1 MMLLIEIKEQTM
13 KKYIPFQPIALA
25 DRQWPNKTIENP
37 PVWMSSD
44 LRDGNQSLF
53 EPMNIDRKMRMFEM
67 LCGIGFKEIE
77 VAFPSASQIEFDF
90 VRALIEEN
98 RIPQDVAI
106 EVLTAAREPL
116 VRRTMESLKGARR
129 AIVHVY
135 NATSRPFRE
144 MVFGMSRDEVVRM
157 AVDAVLL
164 IKDLAARQPE
174 TEWVLEYSPETFSA
188 TKLDFSLEI
197 CDAVTKAWGAT
208 PFNKVI
214 INLPAT
220 VEVSTPNVYA
230 DQIEWMHRNLARRD
244 SVILSLHA
252 HNDRG
257 TAVAATELGLMAGA
271 ERVEGCLFGNGERTG
286 NVDIVTLALNLH
298 TQGIDPGLDFSDIDK
313 VARTVEHCNQLPI
326 HPRHPYAGD
335 LVFTAFSGSHQDAIR
350 KGFARQKPDELWS
363 VPYLPIDPRDVGRNY
378 DSVIRVNS
386 QSGKG
391 GIAYLLETGYGIVM
405 PRRLQ
410 IEFSSVVQRHADRDG
425 GELSAQ
431 DIWRIFSAAYLDASL
446 PLRYLAHHLF
456 EAGEKQGI
464 ELVIEMDGK
473 RQTFSGIGNG
483 PIDAAVHALM
493 KAGVSVKVTGYDESS
508 MGASADGG
516 NATACAFIEIAHERG
531 SCYGVGMDANIVTAA
546 VRALLSGVN
555 RMSQERTDA

>member
-1 MMLLIEIKEQTM
+1 MD
-13 KKYIPFQPIALA
+13 KYRPFRQVALA
-25 DRQWPNKTIENP
+25 DRQWPNRTITGH

-53 EPMNIDRKMRMFEM
+53 EPMDLERKMRMFDM
-67 LCGIGFKEIE
+67 LCEIGFKEIE

-90 VRALIEEN
+90 VRALIEEK
-98 RIPQDVAI
+98 RIPADVSI
-106 EVLTAAREPL
+106 EVLTAAREHL
-116 VRRTMESLKGARR
+116 IRRTMESLRGARR

-144 MVFGMSRDEVVRM
+144 MVFGMKRDEVVRM
-157 AVDAVLL
+157 AVDAVSL
-164 IKDLAARQPE
+164 IRELAAEQPE
-174 TEWVLEYSPETFSA
+174 TEWVLEYSPETFSS
-188 TKLDFSLEI
+188 TELDFSLEI
-197 CDAVTKAWGAT
+197 CNAVTEVWGAT
-208 PFNKVI
+208 KDNRVI

-220 VEVSTPNVYA
+220 VEVSTPHVYA
-230 DQIEWMHRNLARRD
+230 DQVEWMHRNLARRD

-257 TAVAATELGLMAGA
+257 TAVEATELGLMAGA

-298 TQGIDPGLDFSDIDK
+298 TQGVATGLDFSDISR
-313 VARTVEHCNQLPI
+313 VVRTVEHCNQLPV

-350 KGFARQKPDELWS
+350 KGFARQNEDEPWG

-391 GIAYLLETGYGIVM
+391 GIAYLLEKEYGIVM

-410 IEFSSVVQRHADRDG
+410 IEFSSVVQKHADRDG
-425 GELSAQ
+425 GELSAR
-431 DIWRIFSAAYLDASL
+431 DIWRIFSAAYLDASS

-464 ELVIEMDGK
+464 EILVEMDGA
-473 RQTFSGIGNG
+473 RQTFTGIGNG
-483 PIDAAVHALM
+483 PIDAAAHALM
-493 KAGVSVKVTGYDESS
+493 KKGINVKVTGYDESS
-508 MGASADGG
+508 MGESAEGG
-516 NATACAFIEIAHERG
+516 NAKAAAFIEIAHDKG
-531 SCYGVGMDANIVTAA
+531 SCHGVGMDENIVTAA
-546 VRALLSGVN
+546 VRALFSGVN
-555 RMSQERTDA
+555 RMLDGRRDA

>member
-1 MMLLIEIKEQTM
+1 MD
-13 KKYIPFQPIALA
+13 KYRPFRQVALA
-25 DRQWPNKTIENP
+25 DRQWPNRTITGH

-53 EPMNIDRKMRMFEM
+53 EPMDLERKMRMFDM
-67 LCGIGFKEIE
+67 LCEIGFKEIE

-90 VRALIEEN
+90 VRALIEEK
-98 RIPQDVAI
+98 RIPADVSI
-106 EVLTAAREPL
+106 EVLTAAREHL
-116 VRRTMESLKGARR
+116 IRRTMESLRGARR

-144 MVFGMSRDEVVRM
+144 MVFGMKRDEVVRM
-157 AVDAVLL
+157 AVDAVSL
-164 IKDLAARQPE
+164 IRELAAEQPE
-174 TEWVLEYSPETFSA
+174 TEWVLEYSPETFSS
-188 TKLDFSLEI
+188 TELDFSLEI
-197 CDAVTKAWGAT
+197 CNAVTEVWGAT
-208 PFNKVI
+208 KDNRVI

-220 VEVSTPNVYA
+220 VEVATPNVYA
-230 DQIEWMHRNLARRD
+230 DQVEWMHRSLERRD
-244 SVILSLHA
+244 GVILSLHA

-298 TQGIDPGLDFSDIDK
+298 TQGVDSGLDFSDINK
-313 VARTVEHCNQLPI
+313 IARTVEHCNQLPI
-326 HPRHPYAGD
+326 HPRHPYVGD

-350 KGFARQKPDELWS
+350 KGFARQKPDEPWG

-391 GIAYLLETGYGIVM
+391 GIAYLLENGYGMVM

-410 IEFSSVVQRHADRDG
+410 IEFSSVVQKHADKEG

-431 DIWRIFSAAYLDASL
+431 DIWRIFSAVYLDASS

-456 EAGEKQGI
+456 ESGERQGI
-464 ELVIEMDGK
+464 ELVVERDGEK
-473 RQTFSGIGNG
+473 RTCTGIGNG

-493 KAGVSVKVTGYDESS
+493 QMGISVRVTGYDESS
-508 MGASADGG
+508 MSLSSDGG
-516 NATACAFIEIAHERG
+516 NAMASAFIEIAHERG
-531 SCYGVGMDANIVTAA
+531 GGYGVGMDANIVTAA
-546 VRALLSGVN
+546 VRALFSGVN
-555 RMSQERTDA
+555 RMLNGKGDA

>member
-1 MMLLIEIKEQTM
+1 MMQ
-13 KKYIPFQPIALA
+13 KYKPYNPINLA
-25 DRQWPNKTIENP
+25 DRQWPSRTIAQHP
-37 PVWMSSD
+37 IWMSSD

-53 EPMNIDRKMRMFEM
+53 EPMDLDRKMRMFDM

-77 VAFPSASQIEFDF
+77 IAFPSASQIEFDF
-90 VRALIEEN
+90 VRRLIEGN
-98 RIPQDVAI
+98 RIPDDVTI

-116 VRRTMESLKGARR
+116 IRRTMESLKGARR

-144 MVFGMSRDEVVRM
+144 MVFGMNKDEVVRM

-164 IKDLAARQPE
+164 IRELAARQPE

-188 TKLDFSLEI
+188 TELDFSLEI
-197 CDAVTKAWGAT
+197 CNAVTEAWGAA
-208 PFNKVI
+208 PENRVI

-230 DQIEWMHRNLARRD
+230 DQIEWMHRHLARRD

-298 TQGIDPGLDFSDIDK
+298 TQGVESGLDLSDINR
-313 VARTVEHCNQLPI
+313 VARTVEHCNQITI

-335 LVFTAFSGSHQDAIR
+335 LVFTAFSGSHQDAIK
-350 KGFARQKPDELWS
+350 KGFARQKPDEPWN
-363 VPYLPIDPRDVGRNY
+363 VPYLPLDPRDVGRNY

-391 GIAYLLETGYGIVM
+391 GIAYLLEKYGVVM
-405 PRRLQ
+405 PGRLQ
-410 IEFSSVVQRHADRDG
+410 VEFSAVVQKYADRDG
-425 GELSAQ
+425 GELSAA
-431 DIWRIFSAAYLDASL
+431 DIWRIFSAEYLEASS
-446 PLRYLAHHLF
+446 PVVYLAHHLY
-456 EAGEKQGI
+456 EAGEQQGI
-464 ELVIEMDGK
+464 SLEIDMDGANRSIK
-473 RQTFSGIGNG
+473 GAGNG
-483 PIDAAVHALM
+483 PIDAAVHALRDAGM
-493 KAGVSVKVTGYDESS
+493 KVQVTGYDESA
-508 MGASADGG
+508 MGISADGG
-516 NATACAFIEIAHERG
+516 DARACAFIEIAHEFG
-531 SCYGVGMDANIVTAA
+531 SNYGVGMDENIVTAA
-546 VRALLSGVN
+546 VKALLNGVN
-555 RMSQERTDA
+555 RIKASQGSRDA

>member
-1 MMLLIEIKEQTM
+1 MLLIEIKEQTM
-13 KKYIPFQPIALA
+13 EKYRPFQPIALA

-98 RIPQDVAI
+98 RIPHDVAI

-116 VRRTMESLKGARR
+116 IRRTMESLKGARR

-144 MVFGMSRDEVVRM
+144 MVFCMGKDEIVKM

-188 TKLDFSLEI
+188 TELDFSLEI

-230 DQIEWMHRNLARRD
+230 DQVEWMHRNLGRRD

-456 EAGEKQGI
+456 ESGEKQGI

-493 KAGVSVKVTGYDESS
+493 KAGLSVKVTGYDESS
-508 MGASADGG
+508 IGASADGG

-555 RMSQERTDA
+555 RMLHERTDA

>member
-1 MMLLIEIKEQTM
+1 MS
-13 KKYIPFQPIALA
+13 KYRPFQPVALA
-25 DRQWPNKTIENP
+25 DRQWPNRTISRHP
-37 PVWMSSD
+37 IWMSSD

-53 EPMNIDRKMRMFEM
+53 EPMNIGRKMRMFDM
-67 LCGIGFKEIE
+67 LCEIGFKEIE
-77 VAFPSASQIEFDF
+77 IAFPSASKIEFDF

-98 RIPQDVAI
+98 RIPEDVTI

-116 VRRTMESLKGARR
+116 IRRTMESLKGARR

-135 NATSRPFRE
+135 NATSEPFRE
-144 MVFGMSRDEVVRM
+144 MVFGMNRKEVIKM
-157 AVDAVLL
+157 AFDAVLL
-164 IKDLAARQPE
+164 IRELAKDQPD

-188 TKLDFSLEI
+188 TELDFSLEI
-197 CDAVTKAWGAT
+197 CDAVTEAWGAA
-208 PFNKVI
+208 PENKVI

-220 VEVSTPNVYA
+220 VEVATPNVYA
-230 DQIEWMHRNLARRD
+230 DQVEWMHRNLARRD
-244 SVILSLHA
+244 CVILSLHA

-286 NVDIVTLALNLH
+286 NVDIVTLAMNLH
-298 TQGIDPGLDFSDIDK
+298 TQGVASGLDFSDINK
-313 VARTVEHCNQLPI
+313 IARTIEHCNRLPI

-350 KGFARQKPDELWS
+350 KGFARQKNDELWS
-363 VPYLPIDPRDVGRNY
+363 VPYLPIDPRDVGRSY

-410 IEFSSVVQRHADRDG
+410 TEFSSVVQKHADQDG

-431 DIWRIFSAAYLDASL
+431 DIWQIFSAAYLDVSL

-464 ELVIEMDGK
+464 ELVIEKDGA
-473 RQTFSGIGNG
+473 RQTLAGEGNG
-483 PIDAAVHALM
+483 PVDAAVHALM
-493 KAGVSVKVTGYDESS
+493 KNGINVKVLGYDESA

-516 NATACAFIEIAHERG
+516 DAMACAFIEIAHERG
-531 SCYGVGMDANIVTAA
+531 SSYGVGMDANIVTAA
-546 VRALLSGVN
+546 VKALFSGVN
-555 RMSQERTDA
+555 RMLQGRPDA